1 METIAELLTD
11 APMFHGMEPGRLDL
25 IAGCA
30 SNRIFREGEY
40 LLREGERAD
49 AFFVIRR
56 GDVAVESYVPQ
67 RGALTLESLHEGD
80 VLGWSWLFP
89 PYRLVFDARAMTE
102 TVHTVAFDG
111 RCLRGKC
118 ETDHELG
125 YDLITRFARVM
136 IERLKATRMQLMD
149 MYGHVAG

>member
-1 METIAELLTD
+1 MQKVDELLQGV
-11 APMFHGMEPGRLDL
+11 PMFHGIAPEHLDL

-30 SNRIFREGEY
+30 SNRIFRPGEY

-49 AFFVIRR
+49 SFYVIRR
-56 GDVAVESYVPQ
+56 GDVAVETYVPQ
-67 RGALTLESLHEGD
+67 RGALTLETLGGGD

-89 PYRLVFDARAMTE
+89 PYRVAFDARAAE

-118 ETDHELG
+118 EEDHDLG
-125 YDLITRFARVM
+125 YELLKGFAEV
-136 IERLKATRMQLMD
+136 IVERLQATRMQLLD
-149 MYGHVAG
+149 VYGHVAG